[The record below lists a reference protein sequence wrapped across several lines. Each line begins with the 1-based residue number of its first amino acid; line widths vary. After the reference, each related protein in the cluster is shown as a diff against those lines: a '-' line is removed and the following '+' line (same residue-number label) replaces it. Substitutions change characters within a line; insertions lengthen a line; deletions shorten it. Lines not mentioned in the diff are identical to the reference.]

1 MASDWIRTIRPEG
14 DRCLIV
20 ELGDQIDETIGRRAR
35 QLAQAIEAARWP
47 EVIEVIAAFGTVAIF
62 VTPISNPPAEA
73 LADRIEALS
82 QTLPEVANLPGRKV
96 TLPVC
101 YDARYGL
108 DLEKVAANA
117 GLSVPALIAAHQA
130 SICQVFTLG
139 FSPGLPYLGVFDERF
154 DIPRLKNP
162 RLQVSAGSVGI
173 ANRQAVVY
181 PRMLPGGW
189 NLIGATPIRLF
200 DPKADEPSFLKPGD
214 KVTFKAISVE
224 EFEALQSQAPST

>member
-1 MASDWIRTIRPEG
+1 MAGQSRGADMREAKVIRALGAMSGTSLDG
-14 DRCLIV
+14 VDAALV
-20 ELGDQIDETIGRRAR
+20 ETDG
-35 QLAQAIEAARWP
+35 
-47 EVIEVIAAFGTVAIF
+47 EVIAAFGTVAIF

-214 KVTFKAISVE
+214 EVTFKAISVE

>member
-1 MASDWIRTIRPEG
+1 MASHWIRTIRPEG

-62 VTPISNPPAEA
+62 VTPIAPPFGEA
-73 LADRIEALS
+73 LTDRIHALT
-82 QTLPEVANLPGRKV
+82 QTMPEVANLPGRKV

-101 YDARYGL
+101 YDARFGL
-108 DLEKVAANA
+108 DLEQVAANA
-117 GLSVPALIAAHQA
+117 GLSVPGLIAAHQA
-130 SICQVFTLG
+130 SVCQVFTLG

-162 RLQVSAGSVGI
+162 RLKVSAGSVGI

-181 PRMLPGGW
+181 PRTLPGGW

-200 DPKADEPSFLKPGD
+200 DPTAVEPSFLKPGD
-214 KVTFKAISVE
+214 EVTFKAISIE
-224 EFEALQSQAPST
+224 EFEALQSEAQST

>member
-1 MASDWIRTIRPEG
+1 MANHWIRTIRPEG

-20 ELGDQIDETIGRRAR
+20 ELGNQIDETIGRRAR
-35 QLAQAIEAARWP
+35 QLAQAIEAAGWP

-62 VTPISNPPAEA
+62 VTPVANPSGEA
-73 LADRIEALS
+73 LADRIHALT

-101 YDARYGL
+101 YDARFGI
-108 DLEKVAANA
+108 DLEKVAAHA
-117 GLSVPALIAAHQA
+117 GLSVPDLIAAHQA
-130 SICQVFTLG
+130 SVCQVFTLG

-162 RLQVSAGSVGI
+162 RMKVSAGSVGI

-181 PRMLPGGW
+181 PRTLPGGW

-200 DPKADEPSFLKPGD
+200 DPTAKEPSFLKPGD
-214 KVTFKAISVE
+214 EVTFKAISVE
-224 EFEALQSQAPST
+224 EFEVLQLQAQSK